1 MPLRSQ
7 KYGFGGGGDPR
18 SWIRKKTCSGSWIP
32 DPRVKKEADTQHCLT
47 PSAGLEGETLG
58 GFVAYTREDAVA
70 AMDEAL
76 HRLPAQA
83 VLDFSLS
90 PGQVIVFFIHIHLFQ
105 ILLVEISY

>member
-1 MPLRSQ
+1 M
-7 KYGFGGGGDPR
+7 
-18 SWIRKKTCSGSWIP
+18 
-32 DPRVKKEADTQHCLT
+32 T
-47 PSAGLEGETLG
+47 PSSGLEGEPLG

-90 PGQVIVFFIHIHLFQ
+90 PGQVMFFIHIHLFH
-105 ILLVEISY
+105 ILLVEISGSGSFP